1 MSRVQN
7 SPAASERLTSAGRW
21 PCWVVAP
28 LGCCLLVATPAQ
40 EAAAEAEHHAPH
52 SVLGLFIGDTVED
65 RRTDERRDGLTLGL
79 EYEYRAAERFGL
91 GFTAEYV
98 GGDSENFVLVLPVA
112 YHSGP
117 WKLYAGPGLEAG
129 DGHSEPLFRV
139 GAEYGFRVSDYEI
152 SPQLDLD
159 FVNGER
165 LFIFGVVFARE
176 F

>member
-1 MSRVQN
+1 MPRVN
-7 SPAASERLTSAGRW
+7 HAPAARERPSPAPRW
-21 PCWVVAP
+21 LAAL
-28 LGCCLLVATPAQ
+28 LGCCLPFATTAEEAPAGG
-40 EAAAEAEHHAPH
+40 EHHAPH
-52 SVLGLFIGDTVED
+52 SVLGVFIGDTVED

-79 EYEYRAAERFGL
+79 EYEYRAAEHFGVGL
-91 GFTAEYV
+91 TAEYV
-98 GGDSENFVLVLPVA
+98 GGDADNFVFVLPVA

-117 WKLYAGPGLEAG
+117 WKLYAGPGLEVG
-129 DGHSEPLFRV
+129 EGHSEPLLRV
-139 GAEYGFRVSDYEI
+139 GAEYGFHVGDYEI